1 MVYRDILKSYNTL
14 SNHAYKRTPY
24 HPWYKQTVSYKSEV
38 IKNTKRSFT
47 SFGQLQQDK
56 TKENYVF
63 RQANCSMLVPPT
75 RYASSQSQKDKQAP
89 SKLKLFGGAIVVGIT
104 VGTGKK

>member
-38 IKNTKRSFT
+38 IKNTKKSLT
-47 SFGQLQQDK
+47 SFGQLQQDI
-56 TKENYVF
+56 TKENGKHSFVRNF
-63 RQANCSMLVPPT
+63 L
-75 RYASSQSQKDKQAP
+75 QSPILKSDIQHNQTKWLDKRFEKHK
-89 SKLKLFGGAIVVGIT
+89 S
-104 VGTGKK
+104 